1 MRFDPY
7 LLCHL
12 FLLLRLK
19 IFENNLDKNTLQI
32 CLKTIKGKGKEEVL
46 KELDTLLKLFNMDIS
61 KEKKEE
67 IISNLNLLSKK
78 EDIIN
83 IADALFLFIDNAN
96 LTRGKLWK
104 LVEKIQ
110 KNKEELN
117 NADVL
122 KKYIQNL
129 KDNNIDI
136 EILYNKNYEYDNYI
150 NILLDLKEEPKAIA
164 FILDKNEDDCNE
176 MKITNESNQAKS
188 INENLKIKT
197 MRSLFCGCKI
207 SENIAKRQRKSCA
220 KR

>member
-1 MRFDPY
+1 M
-7 LLCHL
+7 
-12 FLLLRLK
+12 
-19 IFENNLDKNTLQI
+19 
-32 CLKTIKGKGKEEVL
+32 
-46 KELDTLLKLFNMDIS
+46 
-61 KEKKEE
+61 
-67 IISNLNLLSKK
+67 
-78 EDIIN
+78 
-83 IADALFLFIDNAN
+83 
-96 LTRGKLWK
+96 TRGKLWK

-176 MKITNESNQAKS
+176 MKNTVGDDDNALLNIKDIKDFEKCVKFIKS
-188 INENLKIKT
+188 IGYISKMKEDDFFGAFKEGVKKTKGIEVYFKRYINIYNDLIK
-197 MRSLFCGCKI
+197 LFQTKFD
-207 SENIAKRQRKSCA
+207 KSA
-220 KR
+220 TSKQK